1 MATARDI
8 IKYALLKLGAITKSE
23 APDADEATDALYA
36 LNSMLSSWS
45 NEGILANARVIETFP
60 LVGGTGSYTIGTGGT
75 FNTIRPIQIIHA
87 FIKSANVTYNLEQS
101 DDEQFD
107 SIIYP
112 PSTGIP
118 AVFNYD
124 NAYPLGK
131 IKLYPIPSAAYTLS
145 IMSEKAISSFATLDT
160 VVSLPDGWERALIY
174 NLALEL
180 SPEYQQITDQFIIKA
195 ANEAKG
201 ALKLAVT
208 KLRGMDRKK
217 SNSPY
222 FNGNIYAGWWG

>member
-23 APDADEATDALYA
+23 TPDADEAVDALYA

-75 FNTIRPIQIIHA
+75 FNTTRPIQIIHA
-87 FIKSANVTYNLEQS
+87 FIKNANVTYNLEQS

-107 SIIYP
+107 SILFPIL
-112 PSTGIP
+112 TGIP
-118 AVFNYD
+118 SSFNY
-124 NAYPLGK
+124 NNGFPLGT
-131 IKLYPIPSAAYTLS
+131 IKLYPVPASSYTLS
-145 IMSEKAISSFATLDT
+145 IMSEKAVSSFPTLDT

-180 SPEYQQITDQFIIKA
+180 SPEYQQITDQFIVKT

-208 KLRGMDRKK
+208 KLRGMDKRR

-222 FNGNIYAGWWG
+222 INGNVYSGWWG

>member
-8 IKYALLKLGAITKSE
+8 IKYALLKLGALTKSE
-23 APDADEATDALYA
+23 TADADEATDALYA

-45 NEGILANARVIETFP
+45 NEGLLVNARITETFP
-60 LVGGTGSYTIGTGGT
+60 LVGGTSSYTIGSGGV
-75 FNTIRPIQIIHA
+75 FNTARPIQIIHA
-87 FIKSANVTYNLEQS
+87 FVKNGSTVYNLTQI

-107 SIIYP
+107 SIVYP
-112 PSTGIP
+112 VLTGIP
-118 AVFNYD
+118 IQFNYD

-131 IKLYPIPSAAYTLS
+131 IKLYPIPAGAYTLS
-145 IMSEKAISSFATLDT
+145 IMSEKALTSFATLDT

-174 NLALEL
+174 NLAVEL
-180 SPEYQQITDQFIIKA
+180 SPEYQQITDQFIVKT
-195 ANEAKG
+195 ANESKG

-208 KLRGMDRKK
+208 KLRAMDKKK